1 MGGYL
6 TQRKGEGQGAAA
18 IPARLACGAS
28 IPAVRIPFDL
38 LPAGARPFDVVG
50 LGQNSVDLLAVLG
63 SFPRS
68 NTKHRIERF
77 ARLPGGQVASAMVC
91 CARLGWRA
99 RYVGKVGNDELG
111 QLALESL
118 EREGVDVSVVGQAPV
133 ATRFAIVL
141 VDARTGDRTVLWD
154 RPSALAVRPGE
165 IDAAVW
171 GGARALHVDCEDIP
185 ASTEAARTAR
195 ASGALTSIDV
205 EAVLPGVPALLR
217 HIDVIIASEG
227 FPEKLTG
234 HHDTGTALTAMAR
247 EYGPAVA
254 CVTFG
259 NAGSLAICQ
268 GREIRTPAFE
278 VPVVDSTGA
287 GDAFRGG
294 FVSGYLQAGH
304 DADVADVL
312 TYAAAVA
319 ALKCRSLG
327 ARDGLPRAVDVE
339 QFLRR

>member
-1 MGGYL
+1 M
-6 TQRKGEGQGAAA
+6 Q
-18 IPARLACGAS
+18 
-28 IPAVRIPFDL
+28 IPFSV
-38 LPAGARPFDVVG
+38 LPADSRPYDVVG
-50 LGQNSVDLLAVLG
+50 LGQNSVDQLAVIAE
-63 SFPRS
+63 FPRS

-99 RYVGKVGNDELG
+99 RYVGRFGDDELG
-111 QLALESL
+111 RVGLASL
-118 EREGVDVSVVGQAPV
+118 SDEGVDISAAQTVDAR
-133 ATRFAIVL
+133 TRFAIVL

-154 RPSALAVRPGE
+154 RDPALSLKPG
-165 IDAAVW
+165 DVADDVW
-171 GGARALHVDCEDIP
+171 RSSRALHVDCDDIP
-185 ASTEAARTAR
+185 AATAAAKSAK
-195 ASGALTSIDV
+195 ASGALTVIDV

-234 HHDTGTALTAMAR
+234 HKDTGTALAAMAK

-254 CVTFG
+254 CVTLG
-259 NAGSLAICQ
+259 SAGSLAICQ
-268 GREIRTPAFE
+268 GREIRTPAFD

-294 FVSGYLQAGH
+294 FISGYLAAGAE
-304 DADVADVL
+304 ADIADVL
-312 TYAAAVA
+312 TFATAVA

-327 ARDGLPRAVDVE
+327 ARDGLPRPADVE

>member
-1 MGGYL
+1 M
-6 TQRKGEGQGAAA
+6 Q
-18 IPARLACGAS
+18 
-28 IPAVRIPFDL
+28 IPFAL
-38 LPAGARPFDVVG
+38 LPAASRAFDVVG
-50 LGQNSVDLLAVLG
+50 LGQNSVDQLAVVAE
-63 SFPRS
+63 FPRS

-99 RYVGKVGNDELG
+99 RYVGRFGDDDLG
-111 QLALESL
+111 RLGLSSLAD
-118 EREGVDVSVVGQAPV
+118 EGVDTSAAQTV
-133 ATRFAIVL
+133 AARTRSAIVL
-141 VDARTGDRTVLWD
+141 VDGRTGDRTVLWD
-154 RPSALAVRPGE
+154 RDASLALRAGDVG
-165 IDAAVW
+165 DDVW
-171 GGARALHVDCEDIP
+171 TSARALHVDCEDIG
-185 ASTEAARTAR
+185 AATAAAKAARAAGT
-195 ASGALTSIDV
+195 LTVIDV

-234 HHDTGTALTAMAR
+234 HKDTGTALAAMSR

-254 CVTFG
+254 CVTLG
-259 NAGSLAICQ
+259 SAGSLAMSQ
-268 GREIRTPAFE
+268 GREIRTPAFD

-294 FVSGYLQAGH
+294 FISGYLQAGS

-312 TYAAAVA
+312 TFATAVA
-319 ALKCRSLG
+319 ALKCRLLG
-327 ARDGLPRAVDVE
+327 ARDGLPRVADVE

>member
-1 MGGYL
+1 
-6 TQRKGEGQGAAA
+6 
-18 IPARLACGAS
+18 
-28 IPAVRIPFDL
+28 VRIPFSL

-50 LGQNSVDLLAVLG
+50 LGQNSVDLLAVLN

-68 NTKHRIERF
+68 NTKHRIEKF

-99 RYVGKVGNDELG
+99 RYVGRFGFDEIGALG
-111 QLALESL
+111 LASL
-118 EREGVDVSVVGQAPV
+118 TSEGVDVSAAQQVDSP
-133 ATRFAIVL
+133 TRFAMVL

-154 RPSALAVRPGE
+154 RDPKLVIRPG
-165 IDAAVW
+165 DVAQDVW
-171 GGARALHVDCEDIP
+171 ASARALHVDCEDI
-185 ASTEAARTAR
+185 AAATEAARVAR
-195 ASGALTSIDV
+195 SNGALTAIDV

-217 HIDVIIASEG
+217 HIDIIVASEG
-227 FPEKLTG
+227 LPEKLTG
-234 HHDTGTALTAMAR
+234 HHDTGTALAAMAR

-254 CVTFG
+254 CVTLG

-278 VPVVDSTGA
+278 VRVVDSTGA

-294 FVSGYLQAGH
+294 LISGYLRAGA
-304 DADVADVL
+304 DADAEEVL
-312 TYAAAVA
+312 TYATAVA

-327 ARDGLPRAVDVE
+327 ARDGLPRAADVD

>member
-1 MGGYL
+1 M
-6 TQRKGEGQGAAA
+6 Q
-18 IPARLACGAS
+18 
-28 IPAVRIPFDL
+28 IPFAL
-38 LPAGARPFDVVG
+38 LPAAHRAFDVVG
-50 LGQNSVDLLAVLG
+50 LGQNSVDQLAVVAE
-63 SFPRS
+63 FPRS

-99 RYVGKVGNDELG
+99 RYVGRFGDDDLG
-111 QLALESL
+111 RLGLSSLAD
-118 EREGVDVSVVGQAPV
+118 EGVDISAAQTV
-133 ATRFAIVL
+133 AARTRSAIVL
-141 VDARTGDRTVLWD
+141 VDGRTGDRTVLWD
-154 RPSALAVRPGE
+154 RDASLALRAGDVN
-165 IDAAVW
+165 DDVW
-171 GGARALHVDCEDIP
+171 TSARALHVDCEDIG
-185 ASTEAARTAR
+185 ASTAAAKAARA
-195 ASGALTSIDV
+195 AGALTVIDV

-234 HHDTGTALTAMAR
+234 HKDTGTALAAMSR

-254 CVTFG
+254 CVTLG
-259 NAGSLAICQ
+259 SAGSLAMSQ
-268 GREIRTPAFE
+268 GREIRTPAFD

-294 FVSGYLQAGH
+294 FISGYLQAGA

-312 TYAAAVA
+312 TFATAVA
-319 ALKCRSLG
+319 ALKCRLLG
-327 ARDGLPRAVDVE
+327 ARDGLPRVADVE

>member
-1 MGGYL
+1 M
-6 TQRKGEGQGAAA
+6 Q
-18 IPARLACGAS
+18 
-28 IPAVRIPFDL
+28 IPFAL
-38 LPAGARPFDVVG
+38 LPAAGRAFDVVG
-50 LGQNSVDLLAVLG
+50 LGQNSVDQLAVVAE
-63 SFPRS
+63 FPRS

-99 RYVGKVGNDELG
+99 RYVGRFGDDDLG
-111 QLALESL
+111 RLGLSSLAD
-118 EREGVDVSVVGQAPV
+118 EGVDTSAAQTVTAR
-133 ATRFAIVL
+133 TRSAIVL
-141 VDARTGDRTVLWD
+141 VDGRTGDRTVLWD
-154 RPSALAVRPGE
+154 RDASLALRAGDVGDDVWTSARV
-165 IDAAVW
+165 
-171 GGARALHVDCEDIP
+171 LHVDCEDIG
-185 ASTEAARTAR
+185 AATAAAKAAR
-195 ASGALTSIDV
+195 GAGTLTVIDV

-234 HHDTGTALTAMAR
+234 HKDTGTALAAMSR

-254 CVTFG
+254 CVTLG
-259 NAGSLAICQ
+259 SAGSLAMSQ
-268 GREIRTPAFE
+268 GREIRTPAFD

-294 FVSGYLQAGH
+294 FISGYLQAGS

-312 TYAAAVA
+312 TFATAVA
-319 ALKCRSLG
+319 ALKCRLLG
-327 ARDGLPRAVDVE
+327 ARDGLPRVADVE